1 MCIRDRVETD
11 RIRLD
16 RGEVSVADLAQSES
30 SLAEAQ
36 ANFIQAKNA
45 VVTARL
51 NYENVIGPIQD
62 TFSLNKKSDLNFKI
76 PMTLENAIN
85 ISRTKNPELI
95 IAKLEYEQSEQ
106 DVKISQSDLS
116 PSATLSFESKETDD
130 LSLIHI

>member
-1 MCIRDRVETD
+1 MIVANEKFSINERNVGLLERQVETD

-36 ANFIQAKNA
+36 AKFIQAKNE

-62 TFSLNKKSDLNFKI
+62 TFALNKNSDLNLKI

-85 ISRTKNPELI
+85 LSKTNNPELI
-95 IAKLEYEQSEQ
+95 IAKLEYH
-106 DVKISQSDLS
+106 VV
-116 PSATLSFESKETDD
+116 
-130 LSLIHI
+130 LI

>member
-1 MCIRDRVETD
+1 M
-11 RIRLD
+11 
-16 RGEVSVADLAQSES
+16 ADLAQSES

-36 ANFIQAKNA
+36 AKFIQAKNE

-62 TFSLNKKSDLNFKI
+62 TFTLNKNSDLNLKI

-85 ISRTKNPELI
+85 LSKTNNPELI

-116 PSATLSFESKETDD
+116 PSATLSFETKETDD
-130 LSLIHI
+130 LSSTIDQQDK

>member
-1 MCIRDRVETD
+1 M
-11 RIRLD
+11 
-16 RGEVSVADLAQSES
+16 
-30 SLAEAQ
+30 AEAR

-62 TFSLNKKSDLNFKI
+62 TFSLNKKSDINFKI

-85 ISRTKNPELI
+85 ISQTKNPELI

-130 LSLIHI
+130 LSSTLDQQDKETVQATGRGQFFLEEKITLV